1 MTEKVLIVDD
11 EEDILLALKTF
22 YEAHSVDVTTVSS
35 GRECLKVLEQGFTG
49 VVLIDIMMPKMNG
62 WKTLEEIVRRQLIDN
77 VKVKMITGKGSKDH
91 SKIMELAP
99 YIDDYIGKP
108 FSNETLLSAVE

>member
-1 MTEKVLIVDD
+1 MTKKILIVDD

-22 YEAHSVDVTTVSS
+22 YKENNIEVITANS
-35 GRECLKVLEQGFTG
+35 GRECLKILEQGFKG
-49 VVLIDIMMPKMNG
+49 IVMIDIMMPKMNG
-62 WKTLEEIVRRQLIDN
+62 WTTLEEIVRRNLIDN

-91 SKIMELAP
+91 TKIMELAP

-108 FSNETLLSAVE
+108 FSNETLLAAVE